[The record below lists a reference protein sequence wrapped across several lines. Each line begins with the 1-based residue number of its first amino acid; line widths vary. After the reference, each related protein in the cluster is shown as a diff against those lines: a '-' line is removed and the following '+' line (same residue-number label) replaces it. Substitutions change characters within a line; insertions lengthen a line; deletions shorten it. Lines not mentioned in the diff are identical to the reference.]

1 MVVPDPRSGP
11 YALYTISDLAQS
23 STEMQLSIFKKKDI
37 LEAKTQLKELR
48 GKTHQLISALCV
60 FKNKEMDWH
69 CINISNL
76 KMRSFSDPF
85 LESYV
90 NKAGEA
96 LFCPGAYQLEGLG
109 PLLFDNI
116 DGDYFSIL
124 GLPLISLLEY
134 LRKRGVIQT

>member
-1 MVVPDPRSGP
+1 VLFCSGKIYSKP
-11 YALYTISDLAQS
+11 
-23 STEMQLSIFKKKDI
+23 KDI

-96 LFCPGAYQLEGLG
+96 LFYPGAYQLEGLG
-109 PLLFDNI
+109 SLLFDNI

-134 LRKRGVIQT
+134 LRKQGVIQI